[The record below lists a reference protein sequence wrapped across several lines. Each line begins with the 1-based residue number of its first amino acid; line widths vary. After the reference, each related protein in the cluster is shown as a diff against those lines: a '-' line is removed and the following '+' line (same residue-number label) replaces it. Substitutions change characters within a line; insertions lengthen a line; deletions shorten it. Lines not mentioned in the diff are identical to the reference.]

1 MDINELRSGI
11 DQIDDQIVDLYLKRL
26 DLASKIGEEKRK
38 NASAVLDPEREKKI
52 ILRVTENVDDDKQIY
67 VKRLFETLMDT
78 SKALQVANYGKKSK
92 VVEDIKNVLSAG
104 EKFFPVRAK
113 VACQGVEGAYSGIAA
128 ERLFEIAD
136 IMYFKNFDNVFS
148 AVEKGFCKYGVLP
161 IENSTAGSVN
171 KVYDLMSEHKFT
183 IVRSIRIP
191 VVHSLVALNGVKK
204 GDIKEIVSHE
214 QALSQCKKYLE
225 QFEGVKITEFP
236 NTALAARYVKE
247 SGRTDVAALCSK
259 EGAEKYGLSLIEQG
273 VQDSEGNYTRFILI
287 TKDLEIYS
295 GAQKISIMTT
305 LPHSPGSLYK
315 MLGKFSNLGINLTK
329 LESRPIVKANFEF
342 NFYFD
347 FDCDIKLEKVQN
359 LLAEISEG
367 AEKFTFLGA
376 YNEIIC

>member
-1 MDINELRSGI
+1 
-11 DQIDDQIVDLYLKRL
+11 
-26 DLASKIGEEKRK
+26 
-38 NASAVLDPEREKKI
+38 
-52 ILRVTENVDDDKQIY
+52 
-67 VKRLFETLMDT
+67 
-78 SKALQVANYGKKSK
+78 
-92 VVEDIKNVLSAG
+92 
-104 EKFFPVRAK
+104 
-113 VACQGVEGAYSGIAA
+113 
-128 ERLFEIAD
+128 
-136 IMYFKNFDNVFS
+136 
-148 AVEKGFCKYGVLP
+148 
-161 IENSTAGSVN
+161 
-171 KVYDLMSEHKFT
+171 MSEHKFT
-183 IVRSIRIP
+183 IVKSIRIP
-191 VVHSLVALNGVKK
+191 IIHSLVALNGVKK
-204 GDIKEIVSHE
+204 SDIKEIVSHE
-214 QALSQCKKYLE
+214 QALSQCRKYLE
-225 QFEGVKITEFP
+225 QFDGVKITEFP

-259 EGAEKYGLSLIEQG
+259 EGAEKYGLSLLEQG

-315 MLGKFSNLGINLTK
+315 MLGRFSNLGINLTK